1 MADAY
6 TTNYNYTRPE
16 VGSSNDTWGTKL
28 NADLVDADAD
38 IHNKLEKRYS
48 YGGAART
55 DVSFGSLTITSV
67 DSGDARPYEGFNQY
81 DRIYV
86 TGSDGD
92 GGDNNDG
99 MYVVNSKTEK
109 TITVFQTISGNAVF
123 NKYSDASDTSF
134 TTETA
139 GASVK
144 IAYAGQYIDAT
155 TVSRQYVGQLQVDTN
170 RSTLD
175 TTLSNI

>member
-1 MADAY
+1 M
-6 TTNYNYTRPE
+6 T
-16 VGSSNDTWGTKL
+16 G
-28 NADLVDADAD
+28 
-38 IHNKLEKRYS
+38 
-48 YGGAART
+48 
-55 DVSFGSLTITSV
+55 
-67 DSGDARPYEGFNQY
+67 
-81 DRIYV
+81 
-86 TGSDGD
+86 TGSAT
-92 GGDNNDG
+92 NDG

-109 TITVFQTISGNAVF
+109 SITVFNTISGNSVF
-123 NKYSDASDTSF
+123 NKYSGPGDSAFDTES
-134 TTETA
+134 A

>member
-28 NADLVDADAD
+28 NADLVDADGD

-55 DVSFGSLTITSV
+55 DVSFSGLVITSV

-86 TGSDGD
+86 TGTGSAT
-92 GGDNNDG
+92 NDG

-109 TITVFQTISGNAVF
+109 AITVFNTISGNSVF
-123 NKYSDASDTSF
+123 NKYSGPGDSAFDTES
-134 TTETA
+134 A

-175 TTLSNI
+175 TTLSNV